1 MRLGFNWSVALLLPI
16 ALIASDAYGDGYSNI
31 EEVRNDLKGILDPLV
46 DDGIISILPMTKW
59 LLKVFSPDNML
70 MVDLNIFLKIFW
82 KKIFSAINLARLF
95 CWQHC

>member
-46 DDGIISILPMTKW
+46 DDAYFPATTPVSTTKMAW
-59 LLKVFSPDNML
+59 S
-70 MVDLNIFLKIFW
+70 
-82 KKIFSAINLARLF
+82 
-95 CWQHC
+95 